1 MPTPKGPN
9 SSELSGTRPIARGR
23 CCSSRNC
30 SCFRHNTPRILRG
43 ETRGN
48 WWVNRTA
55 KAKLAYVQRANKKDR
70 SPLKPPHGL
79 RQSLTSWYVPL
90 SEQAVYGTADAD
102 ENTSMIGTGAGAG
115 TGTKVTVAPML
126 AVMGLEMFTVLLT
139 TAFEIESPELPPVA
153 VLLMLLVLSLM
164 AELPLVLALLLPL
177 VLPFTLVFVT
187 GLTLH
192 TTAPAVEF
200 VPTPQGPQI
209 VAPTTEEDVP
219 AAQGVQ

>member
-1 MPTPKGPN
+1 M
-9 SSELSGTRPIARGR
+9 
-23 CCSSRNC
+23 
-30 SCFRHNTPRILRG
+30 
-43 ETRGN
+43 
-48 WWVNRTA
+48 
-55 KAKLAYVQRANKKDR
+55 
-70 SPLKPPHGL
+70 
-79 RQSLTSWYVPL
+79 PL

-164 AELPLVLALLLPL
+164 AELPLVLVLALPL

-209 VAPTTEEDVP
+209 VAPTTDEDVP
-219 AAQGVQ
+219 AAQGVQYAEPAVEYVPGTHWVQYELAGAPRMAEYVPAVHAVHVAAEVAPGVDEYVPGAQAVQVVNDEAPTSAE